1 MKSICITK
9 EKAYYIIVDGCK
21 KCYKFKSREEAKKF
35 IELFKPFY
43 KNKTVMIQEAIVLTS
58 YKTDNYIIKEGEEWK
73 MQNSNAVVKKM
84 YCVVI
89 NGEIQEKL
97 DFNDIEIAKDYIK
110 LFSLKYRQENTIAI
124 QEIYRITTNIII
136 REIYPNVD

>member
-1 MKSICITK
+1 
-9 EKAYYIIVDGCK
+9 
-21 KCYKFKSREEAKKF
+21 
-35 IELFKPFY
+35 
-43 KNKTVMIQEAIVLTS
+43 
-58 YKTDNYIIKEGEEWK
+58 

>member
-1 MKSICITK
+1 
-9 EKAYYIIVDGCK
+9 
-21 KCYKFKSREEAKKF
+21 
-35 IELFKPFY
+35 
-43 KNKTVMIQEAIVLTS
+43 
-58 YKTDNYIIKEGEEWK
+58 

-110 LFSLKYRQENTIAI
+110 LFSLKYRQKNTIAI